1 LATLGLMSFT
11 AKSLN
16 ITDFAYLNI
25 YLQWLVP
32 ITIIQSFGIPL
43 LANIYVSGNK
53 ISLEKYIKIFFSII
67 LKFSF
72 LAIPLIYFTASQIL
86 NLNQEITLIY
96 MMLIY
101 VNLSLYFISQLL
113 QSKKLIFESY
123 LTANYGQRGFILSVI
138 PTIIIGV
145 CYYLGLSLDLKN
157 ILIFILIGSLSTL
170 FFGIYFLKNKATSS
184 LSNEGSTSTKELI
197 TEGFKIS
204 LNEII
209 NTSIF
214 PFIFTFA
221 LYYFGEE
228 TTGKYQIYVRLLFIS
243 LYFYQSILVSILIPE
258 IFTLFKSNKKNL
270 FNKVRFIM
278 RRTLLYGLCIIAIF
292 LSINDVLISNV
303 FDKIYLLPFNEYLI
317 LSLILLI
324 GLILNIGV
332 PLLNYAKLNKEVL
345 ILRGFG
351 LMIGFIIL
359 QFLTMSFPKI
369 ISINLIMLILY
380 VLPNLIVF
388 SYWYSIIRRSIK

>member
-1 LATLGLMSFT
+1 MSFT